1 MDSSTS
7 LRMLKD
13 NREELSDVAKDIKE
27 HDCVGVLGI
36 KYY

>member
-13 NREELSDVAKDIKE
+13 DREELSAVAKDIKE
-27 HDCVGVLGI
+27 NDCIGVLGI